1 MSAVAEAP
9 IRVEVVYAVPG
20 RSWRVPVLLAPG
32 ATVAQAL
39 QAAALEALVP
49 GIEVDPGRLA
59 VFSRPVGPD
68 DALAE
73 GDRLEVLRPLL
84 ADPMEV
90 RRRRAR
96 QR

>member
-1 MSAVAEAP
+1 MADAP
-9 IRVEVVYAVPG
+9 MRVEVVYAVPG
-20 RSWRVPVLLAPG
+20 RSWRVPLLLAPG

-39 QAAALEALVP
+39 EAADLQAVIP
-49 GIEVDPGRLA
+49 GIDVDPGRLA
-59 VFSRPVGPD
+59 VFARPVVLD
-68 DALAE
+68 DVLAE

-96 QR
+96 QG